1 MKKYQKLSIESAIL
15 DEEQLKRHLEKMAMQ
30 HTLKNKSDKNT
41 YPIPV
46 LLENYFNIKEVYQ
59 LLNEHIKL
67 GISIHQAGER
77 ILDNFYII
85 EEQVNAIKNCLSIEE
100 YINLPAINGFARI
113 YVLAREFVIYTD
125 GAVTKEGIE
134 TFFNAYES
142 KRALLQSEL
151 YVLPTMLQIALI
163 EHIRTVSQKIIAGQL
178 QKFKVESLVERII
191 KNKDINKQKFYRYKN
206 INLNNEAT
214 SYVEYL
220 TYLLKKMGKERK
232 NIS

>member
-1 MKKYQKLSIESAIL
+1 MENFAKKLAINQKVSNFS
-15 DEEQLKRHLEKMAMQ
+15 
-30 HTLKNKSDKNT
+30 NKSSFPIKFLEEDFEIIRNAYDILSESVSKKV
-41 YPIPV
+41 PIPP
-46 LLENYFNIKEVYQ
+46 
-59 LLNEHIKL
+59 
-67 GISIHQAGER
+67 SGEWL
-77 ILDNFYII
+77 LDNFYII

-191 KNKDINKQKFYRYKN
+191 KNKDINKQKFYKYKN